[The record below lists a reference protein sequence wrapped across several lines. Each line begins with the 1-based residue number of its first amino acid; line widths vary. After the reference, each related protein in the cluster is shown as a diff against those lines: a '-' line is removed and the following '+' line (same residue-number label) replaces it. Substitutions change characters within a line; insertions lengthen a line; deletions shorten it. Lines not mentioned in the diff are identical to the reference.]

1 MFLKNMFKKQ
11 SRFEKYLFEGTIYD
25 NTETVDLEDIKKMLQ
40 GYPSKEEE
48 DQLVQSMTIV
58 QVFKEF
64 IRLIP
69 QQLETLK
76 KLKVLLTIHVLMG
89 DIKHGRLFVQQF
101 LGWIGW
107 QHIEQKDVLN
117 KFSSVQTMIIQ
128 KLALISEIIQ
138 RSKLKSDVN
147 VLFKDID
154 SNIMQFYK
162 MINALNLILGQ
173 QEFYAQ
179 VFSTH
184 SRIIVMEIYLLLWND
199 VIALYLMLE
208 RFVRQFLDCYQ
219 QMDQQQSIQVY
230 ELFNEYIKLTP
241 QVKRFAQLCVF
252 FKNCN
257 VNEPKWYQPTKKEI
271 EELQIYFQ
279 NVKIYLTSRSKR
291 LKIEKSTPQLNRSC
305 QATGRDLKKSQSQ
318 SQIISKSDIKQQQDN
333 YLSNTT
339 MGYAK
344 RIYQGNNASQAIQ
357 YTFESDCQTVDVIKQ

>member
-11 SRFEKYLFEGTIYD
+11 TRFQKYLFESTIYD
-25 NTETVDLEDIKKMLQ
+25 NSETVDLEDIKKMLQ

-69 QQLETLK
+69 QQLESPK

-107 QHIEQKDVLN
+107 QHMEQKDTFS

-128 KLALISEIIQ
+128 KLALISEII
-138 RSKLKSDVN
+138 SKSKMKSNSN
-147 VLFKDID
+147 VVFKDID
-154 SNIMQFYK
+154 SNVMQFYK

-173 QEFYAQ
+173 HEFYAQ
-179 VFSTH
+179 VFQTH
-184 SRIIVMEIYLLLWND
+184 NRTIVMEIYLLLWND

-208 RFVRQFLDCYQ
+208 SQQVYCYQ

-241 QVKRFAQLCVF
+241 QVKKFAQLRVF
-252 FKNCN
+252 FQNCI

-291 LKIEKSTPQLNRSC
+291 LKIEKSSPQPNKNGQTS
-305 QATGRDLKKSQSQ
+305 GRDMKKSQSQ
-318 SQIISKSDIKQQQDN
+318 SQIIPKGDLKQQQDH

-339 MGYAK
+339 MDCGK
-344 RIYQGNNASQAIQ
+344 RIHQGNAASQAQ
-357 YTFESDCQTVDVIKQ
+357 YTFESECQTGDVIKQ